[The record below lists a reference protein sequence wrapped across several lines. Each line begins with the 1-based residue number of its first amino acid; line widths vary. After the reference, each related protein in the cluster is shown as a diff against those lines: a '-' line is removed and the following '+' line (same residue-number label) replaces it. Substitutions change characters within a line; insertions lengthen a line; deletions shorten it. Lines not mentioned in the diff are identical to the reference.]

1 MNINFFSKISNKLQ
15 SLSLLK
21 DGSNLSVNAFD
32 LEHWLF
38 YHNLAGSFD
47 DLKQRKFKDLKQDIF
62 DAFQFESS
70 LTLALALKIPP
81 LHFQNAL
88 NLIFIEVVQKFPH
101 FKKLLLPNSSEQNYE
116 NSLFNN
122 DDWQVRANLANIITS
137 LKIVEATP
145 FIEQC
150 LNAANDK
157 LEPDFL
163 YLAIALAQLS
173 PGNALKLLP
182 RFLMVEEFWIRIDS
196 AYALSGINNS
206 RDLVLRGLLIDSSA
220 NDYLSI
226 IIANNFDIKEL
237 ILSENQFL
245 FDCACEIIYQYCQL
259 HKTES
264 KLNFSNKE
272 IDLIELNDYLL
283 KNIQNN
289 ISTISLWS
297 LFELNEF
304 NNKSY
309 DIYKYIDHE
318 KLIILINECLHDTLI
333 SNFELSENINLL
345 PNYLKIKRAINLI
358 KKLKLAEF
366 KDSLIKM
373 LDLKN
378 IFCGDI
384 IEALAQLDEQLA
396 LINFANIII
405 DKKNRFND
413 IKLKSDIVENNTNFY
428 NVYSILIENL
438 KNSSHNSVFSFFLVC
453 FNDYS
458 PSIRML
464 VLDSIINFVQ
474 NNNLIEDPQFLNLLK
489 LSLNDPAYQ
498 VCKLAVKASGDFK
511 LKQYC
516 DLVINHL
523 KSPERSLRDEAYL
536 SLSKLTSVMGKDEI
550 INKVNAKLIFE
561 FNFTNRAWFNN
572 ALLKIT
578 EK

>member
-1 MNINFFSKISNKLQ
+1 M
-15 SLSLLK
+15 
-21 DGSNLSVNAFD
+21 
-32 LEHWLF
+32 
-38 YHNLAGSFD
+38 
-47 DLKQRKFKDLKQDIF
+47 
-62 DAFQFESS
+62 
-70 LTLALALKIPP
+70 
-81 LHFQNAL
+81 
-88 NLIFIEVVQKFPH
+88 
-101 FKKLLLPNSSEQNYE
+101 
-116 NSLFNN
+116 
-122 DDWQVRANLANIITS
+122 
-137 LKIVEATP
+137 
-145 FIEQC
+145 
-150 LNAANDK
+150 
-157 LEPDFL
+157 
-163 YLAIALAQLS
+163 
-173 PGNALKLLP
+173 
-182 RFLMVEEFWIRIDS
+182 
-196 AYALSGINNS
+196 
-206 RDLVLRGLLIDSSA
+206 
-220 NDYLSI
+220 
-226 IIANNFDIKEL
+226 
-237 ILSENQFL
+237 
-245 FDCACEIIYQYCQL
+245 
-259 HKTES
+259 
-264 KLNFSNKE
+264 
-272 IDLIELNDYLL
+272 IELNDYLL

-366 KDSLIKM
+366 KDNLIKM
-373 LDLKN
+373 LDLNN

-384 IEALAQLDEQLA
+384 IEALAHLDEQLA

-405 DKKNRFND
+405 DKKNRFNA
-413 IKLKSDIVENNTNFY
+413 IKLRSDIVENNINFY
-428 NVYSILIENL
+428 NVYSKLIENF
-438 KNSSHNSVFSFFLVC
+438 KNASNKAVFSFLLIC

-464 VLDSIINFVQ
+464 VLDSLINLVR
-474 NNNLIEDPQFLNLLK
+474 NNNLIEDSQFLDLLK
-489 LSLNDPAYQ
+489 LALNDPAYQ
-498 VCKLAVKASGDFK
+498 VCKLAVKAIGDFK

-536 SLSKLTSVMGKDEI
+536 SLNKLTAVMGKDEI